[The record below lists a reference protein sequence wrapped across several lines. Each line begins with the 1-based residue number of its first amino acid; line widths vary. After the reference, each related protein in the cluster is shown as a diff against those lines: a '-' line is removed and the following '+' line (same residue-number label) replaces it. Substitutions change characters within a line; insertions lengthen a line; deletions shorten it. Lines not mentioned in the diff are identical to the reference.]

1 MVKNMGKPVKRKW
14 VYIISVLIILYIL
27 ASLSVFLIN
36 GGSISQDKIAVIKIY
51 GPISL
56 DSSSPSLLP
65 SKGVKS
71 QTIIDDI
78 KKIKKDK
85 AIKGLIVE
93 INSPG
98 GTTVASEEIATA
110 INRRIEHHALL

>member
-1 MVKNMGKPVKRKW
+1 
-14 VYIISVLIILYIL
+14 
-27 ASLSVFLIN
+27 VFLIN

-110 INRRIEHHALL
+110 IKNLNITKYAVIREVGASGGYWVAT